1 MLTRYRLTLT
11 PDHPSRPRAEWAY
24 RLYAA
29 LLAQAPGAFGAEV
42 HQDGATPV
50 SQHLSL
56 DGGELRWTVSL
67 LGADCEEQLSG
78 LLEQLRHLRLE
89 KDHVTLT
96 VERRERRTIA
106 DVEELLDLAARERG
120 LHTLRFETAT
130 AFKSQGRYLNLPS
143 AHLIIQSL
151 VKKWNGC
158 VRECPIEDTDGQ
170 GAEALAAGLRIRSFR
185 LRDRMYYL
193 KGSSIPGFVGE
204 LTLENR
210 LAGFQ
215 RQLADALLLFAD
227 DAGVG
232 IKTTL
237 GMGGVEHMAE
247 EI

>member
-1 MLTRYRLTLT
+1 MLTRYCLTLKPDRPCT
-11 PDHPSRPRAEWAY
+11 PRPEWAY

-29 LLAQAPGAFGAEV
+29 LLAQSPDAFGAEV
-42 HQDGATPV
+42 HQDGVTPV
-50 SQHLSL
+50 SQHLSV
-56 DGGELRWTVSL
+56 DGEKLRWTVSL
-67 LGADCEEQLSG
+67 LGADCEEKLSG
-78 LLEQLRHLRLE
+78 MLDQLRQLRLE

-106 DVEELLDLAARERG
+106 DVEELLDLAARVSG
-120 LHTLRFETAT
+120 LHTLRFVTAT

-143 AHLIIQSL
+143 THLIIQSL

-158 VRECPIEDTDGQ
+158 IRECPIEDADGQ

-204 LTLENR
+204 LTLENQ
-210 LAGFQ
+210 LTGFQ

-237 GMGGVEHMAE
+237 GMGGVEHPTE
-247 EI
+247 

>member
-1 MLTRYRLTLT
+1 MITHYRLRLV
-11 PDHPSRPRAEWAY
+11 PDCHCCPRAEWAY

-29 LLAQAPGAFGAEV
+29 LLAQVPGAFGVEV
-42 HQDGATPV
+42 HKDGATPV
-50 SQHLSL
+50 SQHLST
-56 DGGELRWTVSL
+56 DGGELHWTVSL
-67 LGADCEEQLSG
+67 LGVDCEEKLSG
-78 LLEQLRHLRLE
+78 VLDQLRQLRLE

-106 DVEELLDLAARERG
+106 DAEELLNLAARESG
-120 LHTLRFETAT
+120 LHTLRFVTAT
-130 AFKSQGRYLNLPS
+130 AFKSQGRYQNLPS
-143 AHLIIQSL
+143 THLILQSL

-158 VRECPIEDTDGQ
+158 ITECPIEDTDGQ
-170 GAEALAAGLRIRSFR
+170 GVEALAAGLRFRKFR
-185 LRDRMYYL
+185 LYDRMYYL

-210 LAGFQ
+210 LKGFQ

-237 GMGGVEHMAE
+237 GMGGVVHRTR
-247 EI
+247 

>member
-11 PDHPSRPRAEWAY
+11 PDHPCHPRPEWAY

-29 LLAQAPGAFGAEV
+29 LLAQAPGAFGAEA

-50 SQHLSL
+50 SQHLTL
-56 DGGELRWTVSL
+56 EEGKLIWTVGL
-67 LGADCEEQLSG
+67 LGADCEEKLSSV
-78 LLEQLRHLRLE
+78 LEQLHQLRLE
-89 KDHVTLT
+89 KDRVTLA
-96 VERRERRTIA
+96 VERRERRTVA
-106 DVEELLDLAARERG
+106 DAEELLDLAARERG
-120 LHTLRFETAT
+120 LHTLRFVTAT

-143 AHLIIQSL
+143 THLIIQSL

-158 VRECPIEDTDGQ
+158 IRECPIEDTDGQ
-170 GAEALAAGLRIRSFR
+170 GAEALAAGLRLRAFR
-185 LRDRMYYL
+185 LYDRMYYL

-210 LAGFQ
+210 LEGFQ

-227 DAGVG
+227 HAGVG

-237 GMGGVEHMAE
+237 GMGGVEHQTE
-247 EI
+247 

>member
-1 MLTRYRLTLT
+1 MLTRYRLTLA
-11 PDHPSRPRAEWAY
+11 PDHPCNPRPEWAY

-29 LLAQAPGAFGAEV
+29 LLAQAPGAFGAEA

-50 SQHLSL
+50 SQHLTL
-56 DGGELRWTVSL
+56 EEGKLIWTVGL
-67 LGADCEEQLSG
+67 LGADCEEKLSG
-78 LLEQLRHLRLE
+78 VLEQLHQLRLE
-89 KDHVTLT
+89 KDRVTLA
-96 VERRERRTIA
+96 VERRERRTVA
-106 DVEELLDLAARERG
+106 DTEELLDLAAGESG
-120 LHTLRFETAT
+120 LHTLRFVTAT
-130 AFKSQGRYLNLPS
+130 AFKSQRRYLNLPS

-158 VRECPIEDTDGQ
+158 IRECPIEDTDGE
-170 GAEALAAGLRIRSFR
+170 GAEALAAGLRLRAFR
-185 LRDRMYYL
+185 LYDRMYYL

-237 GMGGVEHMAE
+237 GMGGVEHTTEAT
-247 EI
+247 